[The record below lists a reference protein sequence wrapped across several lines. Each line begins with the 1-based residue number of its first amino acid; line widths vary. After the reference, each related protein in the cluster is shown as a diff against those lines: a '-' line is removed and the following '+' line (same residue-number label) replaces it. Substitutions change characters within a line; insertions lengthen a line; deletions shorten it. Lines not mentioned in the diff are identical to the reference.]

1 MAKHLTWFGVLAL
14 GFAVVG
20 CSASAGDDDDS
31 GPANDSAKK
40 GSGSGGSSSNVNAPS
55 GKAGGAAYPGT
66 SAGGSG
72 GSGAVSGTSNA
83 SAGDGSVATPE
94 PVPGDQYEPVGTN
107 PFTLTGVDPLST
119 FAVDADT
126 ASYDIFRRDVTG
138 GVLPDPASVRL
149 EEYVNA
155 FAYHYPAP
163 AEDAED
169 PFAIHLAASPSLYDT
184 GTLLLRV
191 GIQGKQAPAE
201 RGPAN
206 LVFLVDVSGSMSDA
220 NKLPL
225 VKVVLGDS
233 LDILRPDDKIAIV
246 TYAGFTTVALSPTPV
261 SERAKIESVIDGL
274 NAGGS
279 TAGGAGIELAYD
291 QARAGFVE
299 GGINHVVMCTD
310 GDFNVG
316 ISDTNALLDL
326 IKSER
331 TSGVTLTTLGFGSGN
346 LNDEM
351 MEKVSNAG
359 NGMYSVISS
368 EDQAIAYANE
378 RMLSTML
385 HIAKDMKIQVEFNA
399 KEVLAYRLLGYEDR
413 AIADQDFRNDA
424 VDAGEIGVGH
434 RVTAL
439 YEVVPVDG
447 AVPSPDGAPAL
458 VDGSEY
464 DGPVEVNAKDLVLVK
479 VRYKQP
485 GASESDAAKEVASSL
500 PASAAAASY
509 EELDADFR
517 WAVAIATFAEIL
529 KQSPYAKPAE
539 LDTIETIVQSDPEVT
554 SGPRGEFAT
563 LFTRARELL
572 VAEPPRR

>member
-1 MAKHLTWFGVLAL
+1 MAKYLTWVAVVAL
-14 GFAVVG
+14 GLGLVG
-20 CSASAGDDDDS
+20 CGGDDDDDDS
-31 GPANDSAKK
+31 GSASAPR
-40 GSGSGGSSSNVNAPS
+40 GSSPGAGGSSSQVA
-55 GKAGGAAYPGT
+55 GKAGGSAYPGT
-66 SAGGSG
+66 GGSSTNGSVSVGKGG
-72 GSGAVSGTSNA
+72 GSTADPASG
-83 SAGDGSVATPE
+83 DK
-94 PVPGDQYEPVGTN
+94 YEPVGTN
-107 PFTLTGVDPLST
+107 PFVLTDVDPLST

-126 ASYDIFRRDVTG
+126 ASYDIFRRDVNDG
-138 GVLPDPASVRL
+138 LLPDPASVRL
-149 EEYVNA
+149 EEYVND

-163 AEDAED
+163 SDDAED
-169 PFAIHLAASPSLYDT
+169 PFAIHLAAAPSLYDT

-206 LVFLVDVSGSMSDA
+206 LVFLVDVSGSMAEA

-225 VKVVLGDS
+225 VKVVLGEA

-246 TYAGFTTVALSPTPV
+246 TYAGSTTVALPPTRV
-261 SERAKIESVIDGL
+261 SDKATIESVINGL
-274 NAGGS
+274 GAGGS
-279 TAGGAGIELAYD
+279 TAGGSGIQLAYD
-291 QARAGFVE
+291 QARAGFID
-299 GGINHVVMCTD
+299 GGINHIVMCTD

-316 ISDTNALLDL
+316 ISSTDALLDL
-326 IKSER
+326 IKTER

-368 EDQAIAYANE
+368 EDQAIAYTNE
-378 RMLSTML
+378 RLLSTML

-399 KEVLAYRLLGYEDR
+399 REVLAYRLLGYEDR

-439 YEVVPVDG
+439 YEVVPADG
-447 AVPSPDGAPAL
+447 AVPSPKGAPDL

-464 DGPVEVNAKDLVLVK
+464 AGPVEVSAKDLVLVK

-485 GASESDAAKEVASSL
+485 GASESDAAKEVATSL

-509 EELDADFR
+509 SELDADFR

-529 KQSPYAKPAE
+529 KQSPYAEPDQ

-554 SGPRGEFAT
+554 SGPRGEFAS
-563 LFTRARELL
+563 LFTRARTLID
-572 VAEPPRR
+572 AGTAPRK